1 MSIKILM
8 YVPGKCSYRNI
19 RFCHTP
25 SEYFIHCKK
34 VFLRGILLKEYIEER
49 AISIANYIID
59 SNATVRQTAK
69 AFGVSKSTVH
79 KDVTDR
85 LMQINPILAKQA
97 RQVLDVN
104 KSERHI
110 RGGLATKE
118 KYAHRQDVC

>member
-1 MSIKILM
+1 MKD
-8 YVPGKCSYRNI
+8 
-19 RFCHTP
+19 
-25 SEYFIHCKK
+25 
-34 VFLRGILLKEYIEER
+34 YIEER

-85 LMQINPILAKQA
+85 LVQINPTLAKQA

-110 RGGLATKE
+110 RGGMATKE
-118 KYAHRQDVC
+118 KYAHRECG